1 MQMMN
6 ESLKEETSGLL
17 PYHTIV
23 AAVGGDVEAM
33 QTVLR
38 HFDSYIMCLA
48 RRQVFDEELGL
59 CYDSDQD
66 IVDRLQIKLIQAVM
80 KFNL

>member
-6 ESLKEETSGLL
+6 EGLKEEVGGLL

-23 AAVGGDVEAM
+23 AAVGGDIEAI

-38 HFDSYIMCLA
+38 HFDSYIMSLA
-48 RRQVFDEELGL
+48 QRQVFNEALGL